1 MRTVRLGSLAVVVVV
16 AVVGVGAVAACG
28 NEAPSGSPGA
38 PYGSPM
44 PSGSPVPHESPAP
57 SAPPVPSSND
67 PAVTAAADV
76 LNPLLLRDFAASF
89 AGLVL
94 DHDQRIVIVYR
105 KPDAALDARV
115 REKVKGVTV
124 ELRDARMSQREMA
137 DLRDR
142 VMADSGYWGERGVS
156 VNGAGPKPD
165 GSGVEVMTTSGSP
178 SDQGKLR
185 AHYRTDAIL
194 VTQGQPVI
202 AAPMTVPA
210 TPLKR
215 PIAPITPPPR

>member
-1 MRTVRLGSLAVVVVV
+1 MRSVRLGSVAVVVA
-16 AVVGVGAVAACG
+16 AVVGAGVVAGCG
-28 NEAPSGSPGA
+28 DEAAGGLPGI
-38 PYGSPM
+38 PYGSPV
-44 PSGSPVPHESPAP
+44 PSG
-57 SAPPVPSSND
+57 ND
-67 PAVTAAADV
+67 PAVTAAADL
-76 LNPLLLRDFAASF
+76 LNPLLLQDFAASF

-94 DHDQRIVIVYR
+94 DHDKRVVIVYR
-105 KPDAALDARV
+105 KPDAALDVRV

-142 VMADSGYWGERGVS
+142 VIGDIGYWGERGVS
-156 VNGAGPKPD
+156 VNSAGPKPD
-165 GSGVEVMTTSGSP
+165 GSGVEVMTTSGNS
-178 SDQGKLR
+178 SDQKKLR

-202 AAPMTVPA
+202 VAPMTVPA

-215 PIAPITPPPR
+215 PITPITPPPR

>member
-1 MRTVRLGSLAVVVVV
+1 MRSVRLGSVAVVVA
-16 AVVGVGAVAACG
+16 AVVGAGVVAGCG
-28 NEAPSGSPGA
+28 DEAAGGSPGI
-38 PYGSPM
+38 
-44 PSGSPVPHESPAP
+44 PSGSPVPGG
-57 SAPPVPSSND
+57 ND
-67 PAVTAAADV
+67 SAVTAAADL
-76 LNPLLLRDFAASF
+76 LNPLLLQDFAASF

-94 DHDQRIVIVYR
+94 DHDKRVVIVYR

-115 REKVKGVTV
+115 REKAKGVTV

-142 VMADSGYWGERGVS
+142 VIGDIGYWGERGVS

-165 GSGVEVMTTSGSP
+165 GSGVEVMTTSGNS
-178 SDQGKLR
+178 SDQKKLR
-185 AHYRTDAIL
+185 VHYRTDAIL

-202 AAPMTVPA
+202 VAPMTVPA

-215 PIAPITPPPR
+215 PITPITPPPR

>member
-1 MRTVRLGSLAVVVVV
+1 MRRVRLGSVAVVVA
-16 AVVGVGAVAACG
+16 AVVGAGVVAGCG
-28 NEAPSGSPGA
+28 DEAAGGLPA
-38 PYGSPM
+38 IPYA
-44 PSGSPVPHESPAP
+44 SPVPSG
-57 SAPPVPSSND
+57 ND
-67 PAVTAAADV
+67 PAVMAAAEV
-76 LNPLLLRDFAASF
+76 LNPLLLQDFAASF

-94 DHDQRIVIVYR
+94 DHDKRVVIVYR

-142 VMADSGYWGERGVS
+142 VIGDIGYWGERGVA

-165 GSGVEVMTTSGSP
+165 GSGVEVMTTSGDS
-178 SDQGKLR
+178 SDQEKLR

-215 PIAPITPPPR
+215 PITPITPPPR

>member
-1 MRTVRLGSLAVVVVV
+1 MRRVRLGSVAVVVVV
-16 AVVGVGAVAACG
+16 AVVGAGVVAGCG
-28 NEAPSGSPGA
+28 DEAAGGSPEI
-38 PYGSPM
+38 PYGSPV
-44 PSGSPVPHESPAP
+44 PSG
-57 SAPPVPSSND
+57 ND

-76 LNPLLLRDFAASF
+76 LNPLLLQDFAASF
-89 AGLVL
+89 ACLVL
-94 DHDQRIVIVYR
+94 DHDKRVVIVYR

-124 ELRDARMSQREMA
+124 ELRDARMSQGEMA

-142 VMADSGYWGERGVS
+142 VIDDSGYWGERGVS

-165 GSGVEVMTTSGSP
+165 GSGVEVMTTSGSS
-178 SDQGKLR
+178 SDQKMLR

-215 PIAPITPPPR
+215 PVTPMTPPPR